1 MTTMSESARDAV
13 VLLAEDNAAE
23 QNLARRAFS
32 KSGVH
37 CDMRIVSDGEEALD
51 YLFRRGRY
59 EDPATSPRPDL
70 ILLDLNMP
78 KLDGRE
84 VLRQV
89 KSHPKLGVIPLVV
102 LTTSRSEQDMT
113 ASYKLGCNSYI
124 TKPVDIHDFVDVVA
138 RTGSYW
144 LKLVT
149 LHLHNGD

>member
-1 MTTMSESARDAV
+1 MTTKSESAGDPV

-23 QNLARRAFS
+23 QNLERRALS
-32 KSGVH
+32 KGGIR
-37 CDMRIVSDGEEALD
+37 CDMRVVSDGEEAID
-51 YLFRRGRY
+51 YLFHRGRY

-78 KLDGRE
+78 KLDGGE

-89 KSHPKLGVIPLVV
+89 KSLPTLGVIPLVV
-102 LTTSRSEQDMT
+102 LTTSRSQQDMV

-124 TKPVDIHDFVDVVA
+124 TRPVDIHDFVDVVA
-138 RTGSYW
+138 QAGSYW

-149 LHLHNGD
+149 LHPRNGD